1 MLALTST
8 APLPVLVPVL
18 VPVPVLMVVLMVVLV
33 PAGIL
38 GCTASDETGIRPR
51 DDKRWSTGGVT
62 LHAASPASPVA
73 HTQARTITIMA
84 SPPPQIAGTGSP

>member
-18 VPVPVLMVVLMVVLV
+18 VPVVVLV

-51 DDKRWSTGGVT
+51 DDKRWSTGGIT
-62 LHAASPASPVA
+62 LHAASPASPVT

-84 SPPPQIAGTGSP
+84 SPPP

>member
-18 VPVPVLMVVLMVVLV
+18 VPVVVLVLV

-84 SPPPQIAGTGSP
+84 SPPS